1 MFQMKFS
8 TVFRSPQGVR
18 LAFPTA
24 KKLHCE
30 ADVKLSHWDGPGP
43 AMMAG
48 WIYPTNTGGQRF
60 SDHFSNVEDVE
71 ASEPLCRHVC
81 SDMFTFFVYDVYI
94 IVYLA

>member
-1 MFQMKFS
+1 MYMFQMEFS

-71 ASEPLCRHVC
+71 ASHYV
-81 SDMFTFFVYDVYI
+81 DMFVATCSLSLYMMCISLFI
-94 IVYLA
+94 